1 MTNKYFSL
9 KKANRLRMTFV
20 SDTSQSQ
27 IKEVVRYL
35 KRVSWDF
42 CGIELL
48 YSDLIDMAI
57 EANKNG
63 QELFNVVTDAK
74 TFANSVKNE
83 LNRLTIFD
91 YFLVLFPPFLF
102 WGWGIEGLV
111 LLLLVPQFEFGLS
124 LGYLIQFSICLISAC
139 VLLRRIMEKVGFPP
153 SKHRMKFAAFM
164 VAYVIALYLVGL
176 VLNNF
181 WGNIVL
187 IHFSA
192 PLLTLGCLLIGLLC
206 YFIRFYFY
214 EHDRRLDSRV

>member
-1 MTNKYFSL
+1 
-9 KKANRLRMTFV
+9 MTFV

-63 QELFNVVTDAK
+63 QELFDVVTDAK

-91 YFLVLFPPFLF
+91 YSLVLFPPFLF

-164 VAYVIALYLVGL
+164 VAYVITLYLVGL

-192 PLLTLGCLLIGLLC
+192 PLLTLGCLLIGSLC

>member
-1 MTNKYFSL
+1 
-9 KKANRLRMTFV
+9 MTFV

-48 YSDLIDMAI
+48 YSDLIDMTI

-63 QELFNVVTDAK
+63 QELFDVVTDAK

-164 VAYVIALYLVGL
+164 VAYVITLYLVGL

-187 IHFSA
+187 IHFST
-192 PLLTLGCLLIGLLC
+192 PLLTLGCLLIGSLC

>member
-1 MTNKYFSL
+1 
-9 KKANRLRMTFV
+9 MTFV

-48 YSDLIDMAI
+48 YGDLIDMTI

-63 QELFNVVTDAK
+63 QELFDVVTDAK

-164 VAYVIALYLVGL
+164 VAYVITLYLVGL

-192 PLLTLGCLLIGLLC
+192 PLLTLGCLLIGSLC

>member
-153 SKHRMKFAAFM
+153 SKHRMKFATFM
-164 VAYVIALYLVGL
+164 VAYVITLYLVGL

>member
-1 MTNKYFSL
+1 
-9 KKANRLRMTFV
+9 MTFV

-42 CGIELL
+42 CAIELL

-63 QELFNVVTDAK
+63 QELFDVVTDAK

-164 VAYVIALYLVGL
+164 VAYVITLYLVGL

-192 PLLTLGCLLIGLLC
+192 PLLTLGCLLIGSLC

>member
-164 VAYVIALYLVGL
+164 VAYVITLYLVGL

-192 PLLTLGCLLIGLLC
+192 PLLTLGCLLIGSLC

>member
-20 SDTSQSQ
+20 SNTSQSQ

-48 YSDLIDMAI
+48 YSDLIDMAL

-164 VAYVIALYLVGL
+164 VAYVITLYLVGL

-192 PLLTLGCLLIGLLC
+192 PLLTLGCLLIGSLC

>member
-1 MTNKYFSL
+1 
-9 KKANRLRMTFV
+9 MTFV

-63 QELFNVVTDAK
+63 QELFDVVTDAK

-153 SKHRMKFAAFM
+153 SKHRMRFAAFM
-164 VAYVIALYLVGL
+164 VAYVITLYLVGL

-192 PLLTLGCLLIGLLC
+192 PLLTLGCLLIGSLC

>member
-1 MTNKYFSL
+1 
-9 KKANRLRMTFV
+9 MTFV

-35 KRVSWDF
+35 KRVSLDF

-63 QELFNVVTDAK
+63 QELFDVVTDAK

-91 YFLVLFPPFLF
+91 YFLGLFPPFLF

-164 VAYVIALYLVGL
+164 VAYVITLYLVGL

-192 PLLTLGCLLIGLLC
+192 PLLTLGCLLIGSLC

>member
-20 SDTSQSQ
+20 SDTSQFQ

-164 VAYVIALYLVGL
+164 VAYVITLYLVGL

>member
-1 MTNKYFSL
+1 
-9 KKANRLRMTFV
+9 MTFV
-20 SDTSQSQ
+20 SNTSQSQ

-63 QELFNVVTDAK
+63 QELFDVVTDAK

-164 VAYVIALYLVGL
+164 VAYVITLYLVGL

-192 PLLTLGCLLIGLLC
+192 PLLTLGCLLIGSLC

>member
-1 MTNKYFSL
+1 
-9 KKANRLRMTFV
+9 MTFV

-63 QELFNVVTDAK
+63 QELFDVVTDAK

-91 YFLVLFPPFLF
+91 CFLVLFPPFLF

-164 VAYVIALYLVGL
+164 VAYVITLYLVGL

-192 PLLTLGCLLIGLLC
+192 PLLTLGCLLIGSLC

>member
-91 YFLVLFPPFLF
+91 GVLKGLF
-102 WGWGIEGLV
+102 CCCWCHNLNSDCHWGI
-111 LLLLVPQFEFGLS
+111 
-124 LGYLIQFSICLISAC
+124 
-139 VLLRRIMEKVGFPP
+139 
-153 SKHRMKFAAFM
+153 
-164 VAYVIALYLVGL
+164 
-176 VLNNF
+176 
-181 WGNIVL
+181 
-187 IHFSA
+187 
-192 PLLTLGCLLIGLLC
+192 
-206 YFIRFYFY
+206 
-214 EHDRRLDSRV
+214 

>member
-1 MTNKYFSL
+1 
-9 KKANRLRMTFV
+9 MTFV

-48 YSDLIDMAI
+48 YSDLIDMTI

-63 QELFNVVTDAK
+63 QELFDVVTDAK

-164 VAYVIALYLVGL
+164 VAYVITLYLVGL

-192 PLLTLGCLLIGLLC
+192 PLSTLGCLLIGSLC

>member
-1 MTNKYFSL
+1 
-9 KKANRLRMTFV
+9 MTFV

-48 YSDLIDMAI
+48 YGDLIDMTI

-63 QELFNVVTDAK
+63 QELFDVVTDAK

-164 VAYVIALYLVGL
+164 VAYVITLYLVGL

-192 PLLTLGCLLIGLLC
+192 PLLTLGCLLIGSLC
-206 YFIRFYFY
+206 YLIRFYFY

>member
-20 SDTSQSQ
+20 SNTSQSQ

-124 LGYLIQFSICLISAC
+124 FGYLIQFSICLISAC

-164 VAYVIALYLVGL
+164 VAYVITLYLVGL

-192 PLLTLGCLLIGLLC
+192 PLLTLGCLLIGSLC

>member
-20 SDTSQSQ
+20 SNTSQSQ

-164 VAYVIALYLVGL
+164 VAYVITLYLVGL

-187 IHFSA
+187 IHFRP
-192 PLLTLGCLLIGLLC
+192 PLLTLGCLLIGSLC

>member
-1 MTNKYFSL
+1 
-9 KKANRLRMTFV
+9 MTFV

-27 IKEVVRYL
+27 IREVVRYL

-63 QELFNVVTDAK
+63 QELFDVVTDAK

-164 VAYVIALYLVGL
+164 VAYVITLYLVGL

-192 PLLTLGCLLIGLLC
+192 PLLTLGCLLIGSLC

>member
-1 MTNKYFSL
+1 
-9 KKANRLRMTFV
+9 MTFV

-91 YFLVLFPPFLF
+91 YFLVLFPPSLF

-164 VAYVIALYLVGL
+164 VAYVITLYLVGL

>member
-1 MTNKYFSL
+1 
-9 KKANRLRMTFV
+9 MTFV

-63 QELFNVVTDAK
+63 QELFDVVTDAK

-164 VAYVIALYLVGL
+164 VAYVITLYLVGL

-181 WGNIVL
+181 WGNIIL

-192 PLLTLGCLLIGLLC
+192 PLLTLGCLLIGSLC

>member
-1 MTNKYFSL
+1 
-9 KKANRLRMTFV
+9 MTFV

-63 QELFNVVTDAK
+63 QELFDVVTDAK

-164 VAYVIALYLVGL
+164 VAYVITLYLVGL

>member
-1 MTNKYFSL
+1 
-9 KKANRLRMTFV
+9 MTFV

-63 QELFNVVTDAK
+63 QELFDVVTDAK

-164 VAYVIALYLVGL
+164 VAYVITLYLVGL

-181 WGNIVL
+181 WGNIAL

-192 PLLTLGCLLIGLLC
+192 PLLTLGCLLIGSLC

>member
-1 MTNKYFSL
+1 
-9 KKANRLRMTFV
+9 MTFV

-63 QELFNVVTDAK
+63 QELFDVVTDAK

-164 VAYVIALYLVGL
+164 VAYVITLYLVGL

-192 PLLTLGCLLIGLLC
+192 PLLTLGCLLIFSLC

>member
-1 MTNKYFSL
+1 
-9 KKANRLRMTFV
+9 MTFV

-63 QELFNVVTDAK
+63 QELFDVVTDAK

-91 YFLVLFPPFLF
+91 YFLVLFPPSLF

-164 VAYVIALYLVGL
+164 VAYVITLYLVGL

-192 PLLTLGCLLIGLLC
+192 PLLTLGCLLIGSLC

>member
-1 MTNKYFSL
+1 
-9 KKANRLRMTFV
+9 MTFV

-57 EANKNG
+57 EGNKNG
-63 QELFNVVTDAK
+63 QELFDVVTDAK

-164 VAYVIALYLVGL
+164 VAYVITLYLVGL

-192 PLLTLGCLLIGLLC
+192 PLLTLGCLLIGSLC

>member
-1 MTNKYFSL
+1 
-9 KKANRLRMTFV
+9 MTFV

-63 QELFNVVTDAK
+63 QELFDVVTDAK

-164 VAYVIALYLVGL
+164 VAYVITLYLVGL

-192 PLLTLGCLLIGLLC
+192 PLLTLGCLLIGSLC

-214 EHDRRLDSRV
+214 EHDRRLDSHV

>member
-1 MTNKYFSL
+1 
-9 KKANRLRMTFV
+9 MTFV

-48 YSDLIDMAI
+48 YSDLIDMTI

-63 QELFNVVTDAK
+63 QELFDVVTDAK

-164 VAYVIALYLVGL
+164 VAYVITLYLVGL

-192 PLLTLGCLLIGLLC
+192 PLLTLGCLLIGSLC

>member
-1 MTNKYFSL
+1 
-9 KKANRLRMTFV
+9 MTFV

-63 QELFNVVTDAK
+63 QELFDVVTDAK

-164 VAYVIALYLVGL
+164 VAYVITLYLVGL

-192 PLLTLGCLLIGLLC
+192 PLLTLGCLLINSLC

>member
-1 MTNKYFSL
+1 
-9 KKANRLRMTFV
+9 MTFV

-63 QELFNVVTDAK
+63 QELFDVVRDAK

-164 VAYVIALYLVGL
+164 VAYVITLYLVGL

-192 PLLTLGCLLIGLLC
+192 PLLTLGCLLIGSLC

>member
-1 MTNKYFSL
+1 
-9 KKANRLRMTFV
+9 MTFV

-57 EANKNG
+57 EANKDG
-63 QELFNVVTDAK
+63 QELFDVVTDAK

-164 VAYVIALYLVGL
+164 VAYVITLYLVGL

-192 PLLTLGCLLIGLLC
+192 PLLTLGCLLIGSLC

>member
-20 SDTSQSQ
+20 SNTSQSQ

-164 VAYVIALYLVGL
+164 VAYVITLYLVGL

-187 IHFSA
+187 IHFR
-192 PLLTLGCLLIGLLC
+192 PH
-206 YFIRFYFY
+206 F
-214 EHDRRLDSRV
+214 

>member
-1 MTNKYFSL
+1 
-9 KKANRLRMTFV
+9 MTFV

-63 QELFNVVTDAK
+63 QELFDVVTDAK

-102 WGWGIEGLV
+102 WGWGIEGRV

-164 VAYVIALYLVGL
+164 VAYVITLYLVGL

-192 PLLTLGCLLIGLLC
+192 PLLTLGCLLIGSLC

>member
-63 QELFNVVTDAK
+63 QELFDVVTDAK

-164 VAYVIALYLVGL
+164 VAYVITLYLVGL

-192 PLLTLGCLLIGLLC
+192 PLLTLGCLLIGSLC

>member
-83 LNRLTIFD
+83 LNRLTISSFS
-91 YFLVLFPPFLF
+91 FL
-102 WGWGIEGLV
+102 GMG
-111 LLLLVPQFEFGLS
+111 
-124 LGYLIQFSICLISAC
+124 
-139 VLLRRIMEKVGFPP
+139 
-153 SKHRMKFAAFM
+153 H
-164 VAYVIALYLVGL
+164 
-176 VLNNF
+176 
-181 WGNIVL
+181 
-187 IHFSA
+187 
-192 PLLTLGCLLIGLLC
+192 
-206 YFIRFYFY
+206 
-214 EHDRRLDSRV
+214 

>member
-1 MTNKYFSL
+1 
-9 KKANRLRMTFV
+9 MTFV

-48 YSDLIDMAI
+48 YSDLIYMAI

-63 QELFNVVTDAK
+63 QELFDVVTDAK

-164 VAYVIALYLVGL
+164 VAYVITLYLVGL

-192 PLLTLGCLLIGLLC
+192 PLLTLGCLLIGSLC

>member
-1 MTNKYFSL
+1 
-9 KKANRLRMTFV
+9 MTFV

-63 QELFNVVTDAK
+63 QELFDVVTDAK

-91 YFLVLFPPFLF
+91 YFLVLFPPLLF

-164 VAYVIALYLVGL
+164 VAYVITLYLVGL

-192 PLLTLGCLLIGLLC
+192 PLLTLGCLLIGSLC

>member
-1 MTNKYFSL
+1 
-9 KKANRLRMTFV
+9 MTFV

-42 CGIELL
+42 CGIELP
-48 YSDLIDMAI
+48 YSDLIDMTI

-63 QELFNVVTDAK
+63 QELFDVVTDAK

-164 VAYVIALYLVGL
+164 VAYVITLYLVGL

-192 PLLTLGCLLIGLLC
+192 PLLTLGCLLIGSLC

>member
-111 LLLLVPQFEFGLS
+111 LLLLVPQFEFELS

-164 VAYVIALYLVGL
+164 VAYVITLYLVGL

-192 PLLTLGCLLIGLLC
+192 PLLTLGCLLIGSLC